1 MTTIIYSLMAFAI
14 GAFVGM
20 FLELIADNSTIENY
34 EKEIEL
40 LSLKLEEAERH
51 EVIEIND
58 HRTVRDELE
67 MPECANSVDFS
78 QKW

>member
-1 MTTIIYSLMAFAI
+1 MAFAI

-58 HRTVRDELE
+58 HRGEYEEPQYV
-67 MPECANSVDFS
+67 NSVDFS

>member
-1 MTTIIYSLMAFAI
+1 
-14 GAFVGM
+14 M

-58 HRTVRDELE
+58 HRGEYEEPQYV
-67 MPECANSVDFS
+67 NSVDFS

>member
-1 MTTIIYSLMAFAI
+1 MTVIYSLLAFVI
-14 GAFVGM
+14 GAFLGM
-20 FLELIADNSTIENY
+20 LVELIADNSTIENY

-40 LSLKLEEAERH
+40 LRLKLEEAERH

-58 HRTVRDELE
+58 HRGEYEEPQYVE
-67 MPECANSVDFS
+67 SVDFS

>member
-1 MTTIIYSLMAFAI
+1 MAFAI

-40 LSLKLEEAERH
+40 LRLKLEEAERH

-58 HRTVRDELE
+58 HRGEYEEPQYVE
-67 MPECANSVDFS
+67 SVDFS

>member
-34 EKEIEL
+34 EKENEL
-40 LSLKLEEAERH
+40 LRLKLEEAERH

-58 HRTVRDELE
+58 HRGEYEEPQYVE
-67 MPECANSVDFS
+67 SVDFS

>member
-1 MTTIIYSLMAFAI
+1 MAFAI

-34 EKEIEL
+34 EKENEL
-40 LSLKLEEAERH
+40 LRLKLEDAERH

-58 HRTVRDELE
+58 HRGEYEEPQYVE
-67 MPECANSVDFS
+67 SVDFS

>member
-34 EKEIEL
+34 EKENEL
-40 LSLKLEEAERH
+40 LRLKLEDAERH
-51 EVIEIND
+51 EIIEIND
-58 HRTVRDELE
+58 HRGEYEEPQYVE
-67 MPECANSVDFS
+67 SVDFS

>member
-40 LSLKLEEAERH
+40 LRLKLEEAERH

-58 HRTVRDELE
+58 HRGEYEEPQYVE
-67 MPECANSVDFS
+67 SVDFS

>member
-1 MTTIIYSLMAFAI
+1 MAFAI

-34 EKEIEL
+34 EKENEL
-40 LSLKLEEAERH
+40 LRLKLEEAERH

-58 HRTVRDELE
+58 HRGEYEEPQYVE
-67 MPECANSVDFS
+67 SVDFS